1 MSTIKRSVAAI
12 CAGLFLVAGVALAQS
27 TMTDTQVLEYVQQ
40 AMASGKGRDEMV
52 AELSL
57 RGVNRAQA
65 ERVYALYQQRQGSAE
80 AKSVIQDQGRQHSVN
95 AVGDEEME
103 SSDIVAAGEMQV
115 FGRDIFRNRTMNF
128 APSEN
133 MATPRNYKLGPG
145 DEVII
150 DIFGHN
156 QATLRQTI
164 SPEGS
169 INVDILGPLYLSGKT
184 IDAFRNDTS
193 IFF

>member
-1 MSTIKRSVAAI
+1 MNIHKSESMSTIKRSVAAI

-80 AKSVIQDQGRQHSVN
+80 AKSVVQDQGRQHTVN
-95 AVGDEEME
+95 AVGDEVMA
-103 SSDIVAAGEMQV
+103 SSEIVAAGEMQV
-115 FGRDIFRNRTMNF
+115 FGRGIFRNR
-128 APSEN
+128 A
-133 MATPRNYKLGPG
+133 
-145 DEVII
+145 
-150 DIFGHN
+150 
-156 QATLRQTI
+156 
-164 SPEGS
+164 
-169 INVDILGPLYLSGKT
+169 
-184 IDAFRNDTS
+184 
-193 IFF
+193 